1 MTLSNPSLVLFVEM
15 ITMHK
20 FILSTKPF
28 SNKLNFPA
36 FPRLWEALSVS
47 WIWRESEWGEDGAE
61 LDSEGCDDELDSE
74 DLDGDEGLD
83 GDERDC
89 EGREGG
95 DWEADSDRDGD
106 LDLSRDRGSFSGDDK
121 GGVGGLD
128 CGDGVRALV
137 GKTRRPRES
146 VSISSILSENISE
159 FMAKS
164 SS

>member
-1 MTLSNPSLVLFVEM
+1 M
-15 ITMHK
+15 
-20 FILSTKPF
+20 
-28 SNKLNFPA
+28 
-36 FPRLWEALSVS
+36 S

-89 EGREGG
+89 EDCEGG

-106 LDLSRDRGSFSGDDK
+106 LDLSRDMGCLSGDNK

-128 CGDGVRALV
+128 CGDGVHSLV

-146 VSISSILSENISE
+146 VSI
-159 FMAKS
+159 
-164 SS
+164 